1 MLMKFTGNKDSF
13 NKLPEEKKNRIFDAA
28 ISEFADFGY
37 EKANINKIAE
47 KAGIS
52 VGSLYKYFENKQDLF
67 LSIVNF
73 SVEKLKTVLNEI
85 INKNDDFMITIEKII
100 KAIQVFSRS
109 NEYSTRL
116 YNEMTTENNSELVW
130 KIASNMEGLT
140 AKLYADIIKKAQYD
154 GKIRKDMDPNYF
166 AFFLD
171 NLFILLQFSYSC
183 EYYKERLKMFIDE
196 DVFDNDELLAKELLK
211 FIRGAF
217 YLN

>member
-1 MLMKFTGNKDSF
+1 MEFTGSKDSF
-13 NKLPEEKKNRIFDAA
+13 NKLSEEKRNRIFDAA

-47 KAGIS
+47 KADIS
-52 VGSLYKYFENKQDLF
+52 VGSIYKYFDNKQDLF
-67 LSIVNF
+67 LSIVNY

-85 INKNDDFMITIEKII
+85 ISNNDDFMTTIEKII

-130 KIASNMEGLT
+130 KIASSMEGLT
-140 AKLYADIIKKAQYD
+140 AKLYANIIRKAQED
-154 GKIRKDMDPNYF
+154 GKVRKDIDPNYF

-183 EYYKERLKMFIDE
+183 EYYKERLKMFINE
-196 DVFDNDELLAKELLK
+196 EVFDNDELLAKELLK
-211 FIRGAF
+211 FIKGAF
-217 YLN
+217 FLE